1 MSIRTEQVAS
11 LIQRAVQ
18 DQLSRGLNDP
28 RIRGMISVTKV
39 TVSPDLADATIYV
52 SVMPAEHTNLTLRGL
67 QHAAA
72 HLQRALARVIRLRR
86 QPRLLFKVDDSMK
99 HAAETLA
106 AITEVVVTDRHAPP
120 QAQTEGSGS

>member
-18 DQLSRGLNDP
+18 GQLSRGLNDP

-39 TVSPDLADATIYV
+39 TVSPDLSDATIFV

-72 HLQRALARVIRLRR
+72 HLQRQLARVVRLRR
-86 QPRLLFKVDDSMK
+86 QPRLSFKVDDSIK
-99 HAAETLA
+99 LAAETFA
-106 AITEVVVTDRHAPP
+106 AITEVTVADRHAPID
-120 QAQTEGSGS
+120 AQTEGSGS

>member
-1 MSIRTEQVAS
+1 MSKRTNQVAS

-28 RIRGMISVTKV
+28 RIRGLISVTKV
-39 TVSPDLADATIYV
+39 TVAPDLSDATIFV
-52 SVMPAEHTNLTLRGL
+52 SVMPTEYTNLTLRGL

-72 HLQRALARVIRLRR
+72 HIQRALAKVIRLRR

-99 HAAETLA
+99 LAAETMA
-106 AITEVVVTDRHAPP
+106 AITEVVVADRHTPA
-120 QAQTEGSGS
+120 QAQTEDSGS